1 MLPLLIGTTLM
12 LAATAEPVRKFTV
25 DPKYLAP
32 SLDYNSPEAV
42 REREQEKKRDEE
54 MKKKMN
60 ICKGC

>member
-1 MLPLLIGTTLM
+1 MLPLLAATIM
-12 LAATAEPVRKFTV
+12 LAASNEPARKFTV